1 MSERPEHTNRPV
13 GDDGAQYLSALLLA
27 GSLLL
32 LSTPALWIFT
42 TEWIWLAPAVVASL
56 TLVSW
61 WLARQR
67 GWNDQKKHARLLGLA
82 LLCFLVAWPELLP
95 TGICPFDVSSD
106 DLPQWLSRYDWLLQL
121 LFWTVCV
128 VLVRLSIPLLHGR
141 RLRAAF
147 TALGFRFAPDEPA
160 RTTPSASASD
170 APARTSPSAPDDP
183 DRTPPSAGKK
193 GFRFIAFL
201 LAACVLL
208 VCLPP
213 QWIGRSGESAFLM
226 LFTLVGSVAVVF
238 LGTRFMSDESA
249 RTPPPGGENDS
260 RVISGLLLTACALVF
275 CIPVLCIN
283 IPWKEAFLPLA
294 AAAPL
299 TLVSWCLAR
308 RWGCARQEAQALF
321 FQRTLLYGL
330 AVFLLPVF
338 QPEIELNG
346 GGMGRV
352 FEALDHLPQYALR
365 LGICG
370 LQMALASHVYARL
383 LWSTVTALTRQ
394 PLEFRANCLMGCSGF
409 MLLTV
414 TLLGGIIINT
424 G

>member
-1 MSERPEHTNRPV
+1 
-13 GDDGAQYLSALLLA
+13 
-27 GSLLL
+27 
-32 LSTPALWIFT
+32 
-42 TEWIWLAPAVVASL
+42 
-56 TLVSW
+56 
-61 WLARQR
+61 
-67 GWNDQKKHARLLGLA
+67 
-82 LLCFLVAWPELLP
+82 
-95 TGICPFDVSSD
+95 
-106 DLPQWLSRYDWLLQL
+106 
-121 LFWTVCV
+121 
-128 VLVRLSIPLLHGR
+128 
-141 RLRAAF
+141 
-147 TALGFRFAPDEPA
+147 
-160 RTTPSASASD
+160 
-170 APARTSPSAPDDP
+170 
-183 DRTPPSAGKK
+183 
-193 GFRFIAFL
+193 
-201 LAACVLL
+201 
-208 VCLPP
+208 
-213 QWIGRSGESAFLM
+213 M

-238 LGTRFMSDESA
+238 LGTRFMSGESV
-249 RTPPPGGENDS
+249 RTTPPGGENDS